1 MSIEDNFLLGFV
13 KKSRGLKGELLLSL
27 TSAVIEFEK
36 RIGTVWLG
44 DDLDHLQPWE
54 VEYFQIQGYYAI
66 LKLKNVNSRDEADY
80 LKGIKV
86 FIPSDHISHDSILH
100 LIGYRVQAL
109 SDGKLIG
116 TVREVDTTDIQTR
129 LIVETA
135 IGEMLIPLVDEFV
148 EVIDDEKK
156 RITVKLIEGLDTV

>member
-1 MSIEDNFLLGFV
+1 MSIEDNFLLGVV

-36 RIGTVWLG
+36 RIGVIWLG
-44 DDLDHLQPWE
+44 DNPDHLQPWE
-54 VEYFQIQGYYAI
+54 VEYFHVQRCSAI

-86 FIPSDHISHDSILH
+86 FIPSDQISHNSILH
-100 LIGYRVQAL
+100 LIGYHVQAL

-116 TVREVDTTDIQTR
+116 TVREVDMTDMQTR

-135 IGEMLIPLVDEFV
+135 VGEMLIPLVDEFI

-156 RITVKLIEGLDTV
+156 RITVKLIEGFDTV